1 MKNEKPKVKLTLVEN
16 KDADIKNARLL
27 SEEAKGRIIVS
38 SRGKARKLARSI
50 LRRWNA
56 RLDLNEVDSIVDLS
70 LCEAAS
76 RFSPD
81 MGASF
86 MTFLF
91 YHLRGNL
98 IRTISTAA
106 NTNSVP
112 LMDGEFLGDEDF
124 VGGVQSYE
132 IANAITGSEVAKPDE
147 ILMKHEMLSL
157 SVNARDK
164 LDTLAKEVLERVFVK
179 EEQLI
184 DIAYDL
190 GYSRCHISR
199 VKRRALE
206 HMYEHL
212 SPELALDPNKKPS
225 FSDDEDSPRGPGRS
239 SIASRLQK
247 SNSTGR
253 AKAKKDIHRR
263 KPRSQAF
270 MARKVVNG

>member
-1 MKNEKPKVKLTLVEN
+1 MKNSKPPVKLTLIEN
-16 KDADIKNARLL
+16 KDANPKSIRLL
-27 SEEAKGRIIVS
+27 SEEAKEKVIIR
-38 SRGKARKLARSI
+38 SRSKARKLAKSI

-56 RLDLNEVDSIVDLS
+56 RLDLNEIDSIVDLS
-70 LCEAAS
+70 LCEAAA

-98 IRTISTAA
+98 IRTISSAA
-106 NTNSVP
+106 NSNLVP
-112 LMDGEFLGDEDF
+112 FAFDGEGDEDMMH
-124 VGGVQSYE
+124 GLSQSFE
-132 IANAITGSEVAKPDE
+132 IADALTGSEVQKPDE
-147 ILMKHEMLSL
+147 ILIKNEALQLSIT
-157 SVNARDK
+157 ARDK
-164 LDTLAKEVLERVFVK
+164 LDTLAKEVLERIFVQ

-206 HMYEHL
+206 HMYDHL
-212 SPELALDPNKKPS
+212 SPDLGLDPSQRPN
-225 FSDDEDSPRGPGRS
+225 FDDDHRE
-239 SIASRLQK
+239 
-247 SNSTGR
+247 GR

-270 MARKVVNG
+270 LSRKVVNG

>member
-1 MKNEKPKVKLTLVEN
+1 MKNSKPKVKLTLVEN
-16 KDADIKNARLL
+16 KDAAPNSIRLL
-27 SEEAKGRIIVS
+27 SEEAKEKVIIR
-38 SRGKARKLARSI
+38 SRTKARKLAKSI

-56 RLDLNEVDSIVDLS
+56 RLDLNEIDSIVDLS
-70 LCEAAS
+70 LCEAAA

-98 IRTISTAA
+98 IRTISSSA
-106 NTNSVP
+106 NSNLVP
-112 LMDGEFLGDEDF
+112 FAFDGEGDEDLIAGF
-124 VGGVQSYE
+124 SQSYE
-132 IANAITGSEVAKPDE
+132 IADALTGSEVQKPDE
-147 ILMKHEMLSL
+147 ILIRSEALQL
-157 SVNARDK
+157 SVEARDK
-164 LDTLAKEVLERVFVK
+164 LDGLAKEVLERIFVQ

-206 HMYEHL
+206 HMYDYL
-212 SPELALDPNKKPS
+212 SNDLDLDPTKKPN
-225 FSDDEDSPRGPGRS
+225 FDDEP
-239 SIASRLQK
+239 K
-247 SNSTGR
+247 EGR
-253 AKAKKDIHRR
+253 AKAKKDIYRR

-270 MARKVVNG
+270 LSRKVVNG